1 MAISKKSVTKK
12 AAKKSIIKSTK
23 SSNKSKELEAKVNKK
38 VVTPRKET
46 PKVKDIKKINKKT
59 TTRSNLGKSQ
69 IKSVV
74 DKKNQSYTEQEKIT
88 QNELAPLPTNAFKID
103 ITSRLRSI
111 NPWYIVGACIF
122 GMGLI
127 YFLLSDPSSIKN
139 ENKKLKNEIKA
150 LTKERDIVRDSINT
164 LSIDFKAIKKSDSLK
179 TAELSEINKN
189 VADLDKK
196 ISSSTSQLNKVKGG
210 LDNINSQIRKVSKSP
225 EKKVGDKLLNSL
237 KSKLNQN

>member
-46 PKVKDIKKINKKT
+46 PKLKDIKKINKKT

-103 ITSRLRSI
+103 ITS
-111 NPWYIVGACIF
+111 
-122 GMGLI
+122 
-127 YFLLSDPSSIKN
+127 
-139 ENKKLKNEIKA
+139 
-150 LTKERDIVRDSINT
+150 
-164 LSIDFKAIKKSDSLK
+164 
-179 TAELSEINKN
+179 
-189 VADLDKK
+189 
-196 ISSSTSQLNKVKGG
+196 
-210 LDNINSQIRKVSKSP
+210 
-225 EKKVGDKLLNSL
+225 
-237 KSKLNQN
+237 